1 MTKILL
7 VEDDKNA
14 INLYKQILESG
25 GYEVDVAEDGEAGLA
40 KIKEGGHSLVLLDVM
55 IPKMDGLTVLSALKK
70 DPPKT
75 PVGKIVLLTNLTHN
89 PILEEAKDLGAQGH
103 IDKASLNPDQFL
115 EKVKA
120 LLQ

>member
-14 INLYKQILESG
+14 ISLYKQILESG
-25 GYEVDVAEDGEAGLA
+25 GYQVEIAEDGEAGLT

-55 IPKMDGLTVLSALKK
+55 IPKMDGLAVLSALKK

-75 PVGKIVLLTNLTHN
+75 PTGKIVLLTNLTHN
-89 PILEEAKDLGAQGH
+89 SILEEAKSLGAAEYL
-103 IDKASLNPDQFL
+103 DKASLNPDQFL
-115 EKVKA
+115 EKVKSF
-120 LLQ
+120 LQ